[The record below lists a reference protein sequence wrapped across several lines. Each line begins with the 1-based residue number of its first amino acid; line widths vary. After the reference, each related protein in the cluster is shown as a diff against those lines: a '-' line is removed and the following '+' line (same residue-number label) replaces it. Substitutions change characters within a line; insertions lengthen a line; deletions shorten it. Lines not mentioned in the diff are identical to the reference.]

1 MICSRGGVQL
11 DCPMDL
17 DGAGTVGAREPGAV
31 AKVSRAYRVV
41 KRSQLV
47 LGRAELTLAAGLAS
61 LPATA

>member
-1 MICSRGGVQL
+1 L